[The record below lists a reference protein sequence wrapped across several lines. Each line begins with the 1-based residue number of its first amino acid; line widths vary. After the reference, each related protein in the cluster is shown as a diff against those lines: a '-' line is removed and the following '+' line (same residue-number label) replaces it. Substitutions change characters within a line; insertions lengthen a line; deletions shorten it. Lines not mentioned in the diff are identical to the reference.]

1 MRLASLYSGGK
12 DSTYAVFKA
21 KELGHEIS
29 CLLTM
34 YPESQDSMLFHY
46 PNGWITRY
54 LGEAMNIPTIG
65 YPTGC
70 GTSEEELN
78 SLEKAIIEVK
88 SVYNIEGVVH
98 GGIQSKYQ
106 NDIFGRI
113 CSRHKLATLTPIWQ
127 IQQSKYME
135 LLLETNFEIKIVGV
149 SSMGLDEKWLGISLD
164 REALNRLKSLSN
176 KYRFNL
182 TFEGGEGETLVL
194 DCPIFYKR
202 VVVRKANIHWDGQR
216 GMFEIQEIALVQK

>member
-1 MRLASLYSGGK
+1 
-12 DSTYAVFKA
+12 
-21 KELGHEIS
+21 
-29 CLLTM
+29 
-34 YPESQDSMLFHY
+34 MLFHY

-70 GTSEEELN
+70 ATSEELN

-98 GGIQSKYQ
+98 GGILSKYQ

-164 REALNRLKSLSN
+164 REGLNRLKSLSN

>member
-21 KELGHEIS
+21 KELGHEVS

-98 GGIQSKYQ
+98 GGILSKYQ

-164 REALNRLKSLSN
+164 REGLNRLKSLSN

>member
-88 SVYNIEGVVH
+88 SLYNIEGVVH

-127 IQQSKYME
+127 IQQSMYME

>member
-21 KELGHEIS
+21 KELGHEVS

-54 LGEAMNIPTIG
+54 LGEAMNIPTNG

-98 GGIQSKYQ
+98 GGILSKYQ

-164 REALNRLKSLSN
+164 REGLNRLKSLSN

>member
-149 SSMGLDEKWLGISLD
+149 SSM
-164 REALNRLKSLSN
+164 
-176 KYRFNL
+176 
-182 TFEGGEGETLVL
+182 
-194 DCPIFYKR
+194 
-202 VVVRKANIHWDGQR
+202 
-216 GMFEIQEIALVQK
+216 